1 MSIGALYEDD
11 RFAAADYEAVM
22 AQLGEEAP
30 EGCLVHI
37 GGPTESG
44 WRVIEVWD
52 TEDNQRRFQEGRLNP
67 AFDAVGKPRVSP
79 TFFPVH
85 TILPPPEALSS
96 LAPGS

>member
-1 MSIGALYEDD
+1 MSIGALFEDD

-22 AQLGEEAP
+22 VQLGEEPP

-37 GGPTESG
+37 SGPTESG

-52 TEDNQRRFQEGRLNP
+52 TEDKQRRFQEGRLNP
-67 AFDAVGKPRVSP
+67 AFEAAGKPRVSP
-79 TFFPVH
+79 IFFQVH
-85 TILPPPEALSS
+85 SILPPPEALSS

>member
-1 MSIGALYEDD
+1 MSIGALFEVDG
-11 RFAAADYEAVM
+11 FTSADYEAVV
-22 AQLGEEAP
+22 AQVGEEPP

-37 GGPTESG
+37 AGPTESG

-67 AFDAVGKPRVSP
+67 GFDAAKKQRVSP

>member
-1 MSIGALYEDD
+1 MPIGALFEVDGFTSADD
-11 RFAAADYEAVM
+11 EAVS
-22 AQLGEEAP
+22 AQLGEEPP

-67 AFDAVGKPRVSP
+67 AFDAAKKRRVSP

-85 TILPPPEALSS
+85 TILPPPEALSG
-96 LAPGS
+96 LAQAS

>member
-1 MSIGALYEDD
+1 MSIGALFEVD
-11 RFAAADYEAVM
+11 RFTSADYEAVL
-22 AQLGEEAP
+22 AQVGAEA

-37 GGPTESG
+37 AGPTESG

-67 AFDAVGKPRVSP
+67 AFDAVKKQRVIP

-85 TILPPPEALSS
+85 TILPPPEVLSN
-96 LAPGS
+96 LPPGT